1 MSVKVICVFLI
12 VHRCAAMV
20 SHFIDLDI
28 TNDDVS
34 LFLKDYILP
43 AADGVF

>member
-1 MSVKVICVFLI
+1 MLD

-43 AADGVF
+43 AAEGVF